1 MEHLSGKMIT
11 TVFFDIG
18 GVLIDIHPDR
28 TYQYLSDCI
37 DIDKSIIKE
46 CIPWDAHA
54 EYEKG
59 LINDR
64 EWFFAIKESLPQ
76 PCCLKESEFWK
87 GWMLLLGR
95 EKETLKIL
103 KRLRTRYNI
112 WLLSNTNPRHIQDE
126 IEKRYFFPK
135 LVEGAI
141 YSFDV
146 GCRKPDEDIYRI
158 AMKNANVNDPRDC
171 LFIDDL
177 IENVQAAKGLGM
189 NAIHFKSTT
198 QLKEELIQLEIIS
211 GI

>member
-11 TVFFDIG
+11 TIFFDIG

-46 CIPWDAHA
+46 CFPWDAYT

-87 GWMLLLGR
+87 GWMLLLGK
-95 EKETLKIL
+95 EKETLIH
-103 KRLRTRYNI
+103 RNI
-112 WLLSNTNPRHIQDE
+112 ERN
-126 IEKRYFFPK
+126 
-135 LVEGAI
+135 
-141 YSFDV
+141 SF
-146 GCRKPDEDIYRI
+146 
-158 AMKNANVNDPRDC
+158 
-171 LFIDDL
+171 
-177 IENVQAAKGLGM
+177 
-189 NAIHFKSTT
+189 
-198 QLKEELIQLEIIS
+198 
-211 GI
+211 